1 MRKFKKFNVKKLY
14 RDWLTDPT
22 LYKES
27 VCDWSLSKRAA
38 FFAAHQK
45 EAWELQD
52 LATLYYLY
60 GERFPIGGF
69 FIYFQIYKL
78 FADQLRIY
86 LSDNDMWK
94 ACGES

>member
-22 LYKES
+22 LYEES

-45 EAWELQD
+45 EAWELED
-52 LATLYYLY
+52 LAAFYYLY
-60 GERFPIGGF
+60 GERFPIGG
-69 FIYFQIYKL
+69 L
-78 FADQLRIY
+78 FY
-86 LSDNDMWK
+86 LFSNLQTFCRPITYIPK
-94 ACGES
+94 RQ